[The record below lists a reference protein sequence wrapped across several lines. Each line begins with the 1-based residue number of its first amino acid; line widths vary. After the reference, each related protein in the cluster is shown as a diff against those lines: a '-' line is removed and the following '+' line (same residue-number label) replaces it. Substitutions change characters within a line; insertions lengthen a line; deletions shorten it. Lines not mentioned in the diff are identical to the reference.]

1 MRFDAGWRCARLGH
15 PPQVR
20 LGVAT
25 GHSATIAAPA
35 EKRRQPTSASV
46 AARLP
51 RPTPSGR
58 SPALLNNLGGAHQHP
73 PGPTHPRAASVI
85 PSPPFTAAAAADRAT
100 PSEGAALTSKPF
112 LHDVGP
118 MLRRMSVVEQKT
130 STAGGNSTPMLG
142 CRWENSTVRSRRSRR
157 IKRLERRLAAAF
169 SADGPGEYD
178 PISKARFGAST

>member
-1 MRFDAGWRCARLGH
+1 MCSAWPSSTGPLRSGNWSFGHDCCSGREAPITDLRVGRCW
-15 PPQVR
+15 
-20 LGVAT
+20 
-25 GHSATIAAPA
+25 
-35 EKRRQPTSASV
+35 
-46 AARLP
+46 LP

>member
-1 MRFDAGWRCARLGH
+1 HAPRSGYMTLAKARECSSRVPKSLRWSLLSRPWCHRPLQARYFDRAGFDAGWRCARLGH

-25 GHSATIAAPA
+25 GHSATTAAPA
-35 EKRRQPTSASV
+35 GKRRQPTSASV

-58 SPALLNNLGGAHQHP
+58 SPALLNNLVGAHQHP

-100 PSEGAALTSKPF
+100 PSEGAALTSKP
-112 LHDVGP
+112 
-118 MLRRMSVVEQKT
+118 
-130 STAGGNSTPMLG
+130 
-142 CRWENSTVRSRRSRR
+142 
-157 IKRLERRLAAAF
+157 
-169 SADGPGEYD
+169 
-178 PISKARFGAST
+178 

>member
-1 MRFDAGWRCARLGH
+1 M
-15 PPQVR
+15 
-20 LGVAT
+20 AT

-58 SPALLNNLGGAHQHP
+58 SPALLNNLVGAHQHP

-85 PSPPFTAAAAADRAT
+85 PAPRSPLLPPRIGRP
-100 PSEGAALTSKPF
+100 PSEGAALTSKSF

-130 STAGGNSTPMLG
+130 PTAGGNITPMLG
-142 CRWENSTVRSRRSRR
+142 CRWESSTVRSRRSRR

-169 SADGPGEYD
+169 SADCPV
-178 PISKARFGAST
+178 STTRSARRGSARLRRHSRLSRAGTELR